1 MILNRTLT
9 NQRAYQATRENNA
22 WEDSRSYP
30 LMGKSACLIGIKTYK
45 HLDAGAAITR
55 ISRELEYLEMRRKT
69 KSGVRLRQQDTRLES
84 ARIRADYEK
93 YSWYA
98 GIALGIAFGLM
109 LFLGW

>member
-1 MILNRTLT
+1 MV
-9 NQRAYQATRENNA
+9 
-22 WEDSRSYP
+22 
-30 LMGKSACLIGIKTYK
+30 
-45 HLDAGAAITR
+45 
-55 ISRELEYLEMRRKT
+55 RKT

-98 GIALGIAFGLM
+98 GIALGVAFGLM

>member
-1 MILNRTLT
+1 MV
-9 NQRAYQATRENNA
+9 
-22 WEDSRSYP
+22 
-30 LMGKSACLIGIKTYK
+30 
-45 HLDAGAAITR
+45 
-55 ISRELEYLEMRRKT
+55 RKT

-93 YSWYA
+93 CSWYA